1 MHENLVAY
9 FADNIAKTFLKINE
23 NKITVERNIPIVWDE
38 YPFKILTIIAGR
50 LLMAFSST
58 KKDNDKGKSAKL
70 TLSKNPDNINII
82 KKVKAERKK
91 IVFTNGCFDLLHVG
105 HIRYLAQAKKLGNFL
120 IIGLNSDSSVKELK
134 GEDRPINSFEDRATL
149 LSAIKSVDLVIM
161 FEEQTPENLIKDIV
175 PDILVKGGDYNIE
188 DIVGYQTVIQN
199 GGQVKTLSFY
209 DGYSSTNY
217 INKIKKH

>member
-1 MHENLVAY
+1 MQFLLK
-9 FADNIAKTFLKINE
+9 DNIEIINR
-23 NKITVERNIPIVWDE
+23 I
-38 YPFKILTIIAGR
+38 
-50 LLMAFSST
+50 
-58 KKDNDKGKSAKL
+58 
-70 TLSKNPDNINII
+70 
-82 KKVKAERKK
+82 KAERKK

-105 HIRYLAQAKKLGNFL
+105 HVRYLDQAKKLGDFL

-149 LSAIKSVDLVIM
+149 LSAIESVDSVIM

-188 DIVGYQTVIQN
+188 DIVGYQTVMQN

-217 INKIKKH
+217 INKIKKR

>member
-1 MHENLVAY
+1 MRFLLK
-9 FADNIAKTFLKINE
+9 DNIEIINR
-23 NKITVERNIPIVWDE
+23 I
-38 YPFKILTIIAGR
+38 
-50 LLMAFSST
+50 
-58 KKDNDKGKSAKL
+58 
-70 TLSKNPDNINII
+70 
-82 KKVKAERKK
+82 KAERKK

-105 HIRYLAQAKKLGNFL
+105 HIRYLAQAKKLGDFL

-134 GEDRPINSFEDRATL
+134 GVDRPINSFEDRATL
-149 LSAIKSVDLVIM
+149 LSAIESVDLVIM

-188 DIVGYQTVIQN
+188 DIVGYQTVMQN

-217 INKIKKH
+217 INKIKKR

>member
-1 MHENLVAY
+1 MQFLLK
-9 FADNIAKTFLKINE
+9 DNIEIIN
-23 NKITVERNIPIVWDE
+23 R
-38 YPFKILTIIAGR
+38 
-50 LLMAFSST
+50 
-58 KKDNDKGKSAKL
+58 
-70 TLSKNPDNINII
+70 I
-82 KKVKAERKK
+82 KVERKK

-105 HIRYLAQAKKLGNFL
+105 HIRYLAQAKKLGDFL

-134 GEDRPINSFEDRATL
+134 GKDRPINSFDDRATL
-149 LSAIKSVDLVIM
+149 LSAIESVDLVIM

-188 DIVGYQTVIQN
+188 DIVGYQTVMQN

-217 INKIKKH
+217 IDKINKR

>member
-1 MHENLVAY
+1 MRFLLK
-9 FADNIAKTFLKINE
+9 DNIEIINR
-23 NKITVERNIPIVWDE
+23 I
-38 YPFKILTIIAGR
+38 
-50 LLMAFSST
+50 
-58 KKDNDKGKSAKL
+58 
-70 TLSKNPDNINII
+70 
-82 KKVKAERKK
+82 KAERKK

-149 LSAIKSVDLVIM
+149 LSAIESVDLVIM

-188 DIVGYQTVIQN
+188 DIVGYQTVMQN

-217 INKIKKH
+217 INKIKKR

>member
-1 MHENLVAY
+1 MQFLLK
-9 FADNIAKTFLKINE
+9 DNIKIINR
-23 NKITVERNIPIVWDE
+23 I
-38 YPFKILTIIAGR
+38 
-50 LLMAFSST
+50 
-58 KKDNDKGKSAKL
+58 KDD
-70 TLSKNPDNINII
+70 
-82 KKVKAERKK
+82 RKK

-105 HIRYLAQAKKLGNFL
+105 HIRYLAQAKRLGDFL

-149 LSAIKSVDLVIM
+149 LSAIESVDLVIM

-188 DIVGYQTVIQN
+188 DIVGYQTVMQN

-217 INKIKKH
+217 INKIKKR

>member
-1 MHENLVAY
+1 MRFLLK
-9 FADNIAKTFLKINE
+9 DNIEIINR
-23 NKITVERNIPIVWDE
+23 I
-38 YPFKILTIIAGR
+38 
-50 LLMAFSST
+50 
-58 KKDNDKGKSAKL
+58 KD
-70 TLSKNPDNINII
+70 
-82 KKVKAERKK
+82 ERKK
-91 IVFTNGCFDLLHVG
+91 IVFTNGCFDILHVG
-105 HIRYLAQAKKLGNFL
+105 HVRYLAQAKKLGDFL

-217 INKIKKH
+217 INKIKKR

>member
-1 MHENLVAY
+1 MRFLLK
-9 FADNIAKTFLKINE
+9 DNIEIINR
-23 NKITVERNIPIVWDE
+23 I
-38 YPFKILTIIAGR
+38 
-50 LLMAFSST
+50 
-58 KKDNDKGKSAKL
+58 
-70 TLSKNPDNINII
+70 
-82 KKVKAERKK
+82 KAERKK

-105 HIRYLAQAKKLGNFL
+105 HVRYLAQAKKLGDFL

-149 LSAIKSVDLVIM
+149 LLAIESVDLVIM

-188 DIVGYQTVIQN
+188 DIVGYQTVMQN

-217 INKIKKH
+217 INKIKKR

>member
-1 MHENLVAY
+1 MRFLLK
-9 FADNIAKTFLKINE
+9 DNIKI
-23 NKITVERNIPIVWDE
+23 
-38 YPFKILTIIAGR
+38 
-50 LLMAFSST
+50 
-58 KKDNDKGKSAKL
+58 
-70 TLSKNPDNINII
+70 INRI
-82 KKVKAERKK
+82 KAERKK

-105 HIRYLAQAKKLGNFL
+105 HVRYLAQAKKLGDFL

-149 LSAIKSVDLVIM
+149 LSAIESVDSVIM

-188 DIVGYQTVIQN
+188 DIVGYQTVVQN

-217 INKIKKH
+217 INKIKKR

>member
-1 MHENLVAY
+1 MRFLLK
-9 FADNIAKTFLKINE
+9 DNIEIIN
-23 NKITVERNIPIVWDE
+23 R
-38 YPFKILTIIAGR
+38 
-50 LLMAFSST
+50 
-58 KKDNDKGKSAKL
+58 
-70 TLSKNPDNINII
+70 I
-82 KKVKAERKK
+82 KADRKK

-105 HIRYLAQAKKLGNFL
+105 HIRYLAQAKRLGDFL

-134 GEDRPINSFEDRATL
+134 GENRPINSFEDRATL
-149 LSAIKSVDLVIM
+149 LSAIESVDSVIM

-188 DIVGYQTVIQN
+188 DIVGYQTVMQN

-217 INKIKKH
+217 INKIKKR

>member
-1 MHENLVAY
+1 MRFILK
-9 FADNIAKTFLKINE
+9 DNIEIINR
-23 NKITVERNIPIVWDE
+23 I
-38 YPFKILTIIAGR
+38 
-50 LLMAFSST
+50 
-58 KKDNDKGKSAKL
+58 
-70 TLSKNPDNINII
+70 
-82 KKVKAERKK
+82 KAERKK

-105 HIRYLAQAKKLGNFL
+105 HVRYLAQAKKLGDFL

-149 LSAIKSVDLVIM
+149 LSAIESVDSVIM

-188 DIVGYQTVIQN
+188 DIVGYQTVMQN

-217 INKIKKH
+217 INKIKKR

>member
-1 MHENLVAY
+1 MQ
-9 FADNIAKTFLKINE
+9 FL
-23 NKITVERNIPIVWDE
+23 
-38 YPFKILTIIAGR
+38 L
-50 LLMAFSST
+50 
-58 KKDNDKGKSAKL
+58 KDN
-70 TLSKNPDNINII
+70 TEIINRI
-82 KKVKAERKK
+82 KADRKK

-105 HIRYLAQAKKLGNFL
+105 HIRYLAQAKRLGDFL

-149 LSAIKSVDLVIM
+149 LSAIESVDLVIM

-188 DIVGYQTVIQN
+188 DIVGYQTVMQN

-217 INKIKKH
+217 INKIKKR

>member
-1 MHENLVAY
+1 MQFLLKN
-9 FADNIAKTFLKINE
+9 NIEIINRAK
-23 NKITVERNIPIVWDE
+23 D
-38 YPFKILTIIAGR
+38 
-50 LLMAFSST
+50 
-58 KKDNDKGKSAKL
+58 
-70 TLSKNPDNINII
+70 
-82 KKVKAERKK
+82 ERKK

-105 HIRYLAQAKKLGNFL
+105 HIRYLAQAKKLGDFL

-149 LSAIKSVDLVIM
+149 LSAIESVDLVIM

-188 DIVGYQTVIQN
+188 DIVGYQTVMQN

-217 INKIKKH
+217 INKIKKR

>member
-1 MHENLVAY
+1 MQFLLK
-9 FADNIAKTFLKINE
+9 DNIEIIN
-23 NKITVERNIPIVWDE
+23 R
-38 YPFKILTIIAGR
+38 
-50 LLMAFSST
+50 
-58 KKDNDKGKSAKL
+58 
-70 TLSKNPDNINII
+70 I
-82 KKVKAERKK
+82 KADRKK

-105 HIRYLAQAKKLGNFL
+105 HIRYLAQAKRVGDFL
-120 IIGLNSDSSVKELK
+120 IIGLNSDSSVKKLK

-149 LSAIKSVDLVIM
+149 LSAIESVDLVIM

-188 DIVGYQTVIQN
+188 DIVGYQTVMQN

-217 INKIKKH
+217 INKIKKR

>member
-1 MHENLVAY
+1 MR
-9 FADNIAKTFLKINE
+9 FL
-23 NKITVERNIPIVWDE
+23 
-38 YPFKILTIIAGR
+38 L
-50 LLMAFSST
+50 
-58 KKDNDKGKSAKL
+58 KDNSEI
-70 TLSKNPDNINII
+70 INRI
-82 KKVKAERKK
+82 KAERKK

-105 HIRYLAQAKKLGNFL
+105 HVRYLAQAKKLGDFL

-149 LSAIKSVDLVIM
+149 LSAIESVDSVIM

-188 DIVGYQTVIQN
+188 DIVGYQTVMQN

-217 INKIKKH
+217 INKIKKR

>member
-1 MHENLVAY
+1 MRFLLK
-9 FADNIAKTFLKINE
+9 DNIEIINR
-23 NKITVERNIPIVWDE
+23 I
-38 YPFKILTIIAGR
+38 
-50 LLMAFSST
+50 
-58 KKDNDKGKSAKL
+58 
-70 TLSKNPDNINII
+70 
-82 KKVKAERKK
+82 KAERKK

-105 HIRYLAQAKKLGNFL
+105 HIRYLAQAKKLGDFL

-149 LSAIKSVDLVIM
+149 LLAIESVDSVIM

-188 DIVGYQTVIQN
+188 DIVGYQTVMQN

-217 INKIKKH
+217 INKIKKR

>member
-1 MHENLVAY
+1 MRFLLE
-9 FADNIAKTFLKINE
+9 DNIEIINR
-23 NKITVERNIPIVWDE
+23 I
-38 YPFKILTIIAGR
+38 
-50 LLMAFSST
+50 
-58 KKDNDKGKSAKL
+58 
-70 TLSKNPDNINII
+70 
-82 KKVKAERKK
+82 KAERKK

-105 HIRYLAQAKKLGNFL
+105 HVRYLAQAKKLGDFL

-134 GEDRPINSFEDRATL
+134 GENRPINSFEDRATL
-149 LSAIKSVDLVIM
+149 LSAIESVDLVIM

-188 DIVGYQTVIQN
+188 DIVGYRTVMQN

-217 INKIKKH
+217 INKIKKR

>member
-1 MHENLVAY
+1 MQFLLK
-9 FADNIAKTFLKINE
+9 DNIEIINR
-23 NKITVERNIPIVWDE
+23 I
-38 YPFKILTIIAGR
+38 
-50 LLMAFSST
+50 
-58 KKDNDKGKSAKL
+58 
-70 TLSKNPDNINII
+70 
-82 KKVKAERKK
+82 KAERKK

-105 HIRYLAQAKKLGNFL
+105 HIRYLAQAKKLGDYL

-134 GEDRPINSFEDRATL
+134 GEDRPINSFEDRANL
-149 LSAIKSVDLVIM
+149 LLAIEPVDLVIM

-188 DIVGYQTVIQN
+188 DIVGYQIVIQN

-217 INKIKKH
+217 INKIKKR

>member
-1 MHENLVAY
+1 MQ
-9 FADNIAKTFLKINE
+9 FLIK
-23 NKITVERNIPIVWDE
+23 
-38 YPFKILTIIAGR
+38 
-50 LLMAFSST
+50 
-58 KKDNDKGKSAKL
+58 
-70 TLSKNPDNINII
+70 DNINII
-82 KKVKAERKK
+82 KKIKAERKK

-105 HIRYLAQAKKLGNFL
+105 HIRYLSQAKKLGDFL

-149 LSAIKSVDLVIM
+149 LSAIESVDLVIM

-188 DIVGYQTVIQN
+188 DIVGYQTVMQN

-217 INKIKKH
+217 INKIKKR

>member
-1 MHENLVAY
+1 MRFLLE
-9 FADNIAKTFLKINE
+9 DNIEIINR
-23 NKITVERNIPIVWDE
+23 I
-38 YPFKILTIIAGR
+38 
-50 LLMAFSST
+50 
-58 KKDNDKGKSAKL
+58 
-70 TLSKNPDNINII
+70 
-82 KKVKAERKK
+82 KAERKK

-105 HIRYLAQAKKLGNFL
+105 HIRYLAQAKKLGDFL

-134 GEDRPINSFEDRATL
+134 GKDRPINSFDDRATL
-149 LSAIKSVDLVIM
+149 LSAIESVDLVIM

-188 DIVGYQTVIQN
+188 DIVGYQTVMQN

-217 INKIKKH
+217 INKIKKR